1 MIKNIGFIGAGNM
14 AYALAQAIIEQES
27 EVQVNVFD
35 IRPERMDLFTGDFPR
50 VKLKKGNR
58 DLAADSEII
67 FIAVKPQEIDMVL
80 KEIVEIKKI
89 VISIAAGITIKR
101 LESSLPHARVFR
113 VMPNT
118 PCLVGEM
125 AAAFAVGSLST
136 AGDVELVQR
145 LLSCAGYAVKV
156 KEEQLDAVTGL
167 SGSGPAFI
175 AYLAEAFISA
185 GTGLGLSEK
194 TARELTLKTI
204 KGTSLLLEKSGMSPR
219 ELINMVSSPSGTTVA
234 GREILES
241 SDCSEIVRKTVAAAA
256 DRSKELGR

>member
-1 MIKNIGFIGAGNM
+1 MVKKIGFIGAGNM

-27 EVQVNVFD
+27 AVQVNVFD

-50 VKLKKGNR
+50 VSVKKGNR
-58 DLAADSEII
+58 DLASASEVI

-80 KEIVEIKKI
+80 KEIGETERV

-101 LESSLPHARVFR
+101 IESSLPYARVFR

-125 AAAFAVGSLST
+125 AAGFAVGSKST
-136 AGDVELVQR
+136 TGDVELVER
-145 LLSCAGYAVKV
+145 LLSCAGYVVRV

-175 AYLAEAFISA
+175 AYLVEAFISA

-204 KGTSLLLEKSGMSPR
+204 RGTSLLLEKSGMSPG
-219 ELINMVSSPSGTTVA
+219 ELINMVSSPKGTTVA
-234 GREILES
+234 GSEILES
-241 SDCSEIVRKTVAAAA
+241 SDCSEIIRKTVAAAA
-256 DRSKELGR
+256 ARSKELGR

>member
-27 EVQVNVFD
+27 AVQVNVFD
-35 IRPERMDLFTGDFPR
+35 IRPERMDLFAGGFPG

-58 DLAADSEII
+58 DLASASEVI

-80 KEIVEIKKI
+80 KEIVGTKKL
-89 VISIAAGITIKR
+89 VISIAAGITIKH
-101 LESSLPHARVFR
+101 LESSLPHARIFR

-125 AAAFAVGSLST
+125 AAGFAAGSRST
-136 AGDVELVQR
+136 TGDVELVQM

-204 KGTSLLLEKSGMSPR
+204 RGTSLLLEKSRMSPR
-219 ELINMVSSPSGTTVA
+219 ELINMVSSPRGTTVA

-241 SDCSEIVRKTVAAAA
+241 SDCSEIISKTVAAAA
-256 DRSKELGR
+256 ARSKELGR

>member
-1 MIKNIGFIGAGNM
+1 MVKKIGFIGAGNM
-14 AYALAQAIIEQES
+14 AYALAEAIIEKES
-27 EVQVNVFD
+27 GIQVNVFD
-35 IRPERMDLFTGDFPR
+35 IRPERMDLFAGDFAR
-50 VKLKKGNR
+50 VNLKKGNR
-58 DLAADSEII
+58 DLAVDSEVI

-80 KEIVEIKKI
+80 KEIGETEVV

-125 AAAFAVGSLST
+125 AAAFAVGSRST
-136 AGDVELVQR
+136 ARDVELAEK
-145 LLSCAGYAVKV
+145 LLSYAGYVVKV

-204 KGTSLLLEKSGMSPR
+204 RGTSLLLEKSRMSPR
-219 ELINMVSSPSGTTVA
+219 ELINMVSSPRGTTVA

-241 SDCSEIVRKTVAAAA
+241 SDCSEIIRKTVAAAA
-256 DRSKELGR
+256 ARSKELGR

>member
-1 MIKNIGFIGAGNM
+1 MVKKIGFIGAGNM
-14 AYALAQAIIEQES
+14 AYALAQAIIEKES
-27 EVQVNVFD
+27 AIKVNVFD
-35 IRPERMDLFTGDFPR
+35 IRPERMDLFAGDFTR
-50 VKLKKGNR
+50 VTLKKGNS
-58 DLAADSEII
+58 DLAVDSEVI

-80 KEIVEIKKI
+80 KEIGETERV

-125 AAAFAVGSLST
+125 AAAFATGSRSA
-136 AGDVELVQR
+136 AGDVELVER
-145 LLSCAGYAVKV
+145 LLSYAGYAVRV

-185 GTGLGLSEK
+185 GTELGLSEK
-194 TARELTLKTI
+194 TARELTLRTI
-204 KGTSLLLEKSGMSPR
+204 RGTSLLLEKSRMSPR
-219 ELINMVSSPSGTTVA
+219 ELINMVSSPRGTTVA

-241 SDCSEIVRKTVAAAA
+241 SDCSEIIRKTVAAAA
-256 DRSKELGR
+256 ARSKELGR